1 MIRQQKEKNMGVA
14 KFIAKDAYSADAL
27 KNELDSLLGKMDG
40 VLDWAINLDDDE
52 VAVEYDHELI
62 NDEMIE
68 EALSGV
74 GLKLKHISDEPDMPE
89 REAMETL
96 DQEEAQAETYPHE

>member
-1 MIRQQKEKNMGVA
+1 MGVA
-14 KFIAKDAYSADAL
+14 KFVAVDTYQPDAL
-27 KNELDSLLGKMDG
+27 QAELDNLLGKMDG
-40 VLDWAINLDDDE
+40 VLDWAINLEDDE

-74 GLKLKHISDEPDMPE
+74 GLRLKHICDNPDMPM
-89 REAMETL
+89 REAMDVL
-96 DQEEAQAETYPHE
+96 DQEEEQSETHPHE